1 MQYADTIT
9 ITNRL
14 DSDKF
19 TMLLLVLL
27 ISIAVYCAINI
38 LCDHLRMKKIE
49 LAIYLIEKGHNRI
62 AAEKSKTTSKGRNVY
77 HKKEG
82 DVRNEGRNS
91 EKRRSYYTSV

>member
-1 MQYADTIT
+1 
-9 ITNRL
+9 
-14 DSDKF
+14 
-19 TMLLLVLL
+19 
-27 ISIAVYCAINI
+27 
-38 LCDHLRMKKIE
+38 MKKIE

-62 AAEKSKTTSKGRNVY
+62 AAEKSKTTSKGTNVY